1 MAVENLQDLAK
12 EIVENGVS
20 LSAVH
25 YIYIYTTLVV
35 LVSAALGA
43 YFGSYFK
50 KRGEEQALQ
59 DSFDGVVDRLE
70 RTTRLTEEIKSS
82 IGIGTLEHQI
92 KFSKLH
98 EKRIEVIEGL
108 YHRLVDMES
117 KGKDFVYRS
126 GPTDKL
132 GLRFDLA
139 NKAIDEFISYS
150 KLNKFWVDKALFDEI
165 EGVALSLDR
174 TIHGAAFHCGV
185 NPANTALF
193 TQAMEDNKSS
203 VEAINKEIPAAKE
216 KIIESIRNALEPY
229 RN

>member
-20 LSAVH
+20 PSAVH
-25 YIYIYTTLVV
+25 YAYITLVA

-50 KRGEEQALQ
+50 KRGEEQALK
-59 DSFDGVVDRLE
+59 DSFDDVVGRLK
-70 RTTRLTEEIKSS
+70 RTTQLTEEIKSS

-126 GPTDKL
+126 GPTYEP
-132 GLRFDLA
+132 GPQFDA
-139 NKAIDEFISYS
+139 ASKAIDEFISYS

-165 EGVALSLDR
+165 ECVALRLDK
-174 TIHGAAFHCGV
+174 IIYGATFHCGIS
-185 NPANTALF
+185 PGNTAQF
-193 TQAMEDNKSS
+193 TQAMKKNKQI
-203 VEAINKEIPAAKE
+203 VEAINKEIPVAKE
-216 KIIESIRNALEPY
+216 KIIESIRKVLEPDK
-229 RN
+229 N